1 MITGLLRSARNDS
14 SGMISDK
21 PLSFQFRHCE
31 ELLSDEAIQNLH
43 YQGVPRAMRVKY
55 GQQRRLAETVGVS
68 PQVLN
73 DYLAGRCNASP
84 RQARRLGEVTATDPF
99 IWLLPD
105 DLDARPA
112 AVAAWATEESEGA
125 D

>member
-1 MITGLLRSARNDS
+1 M
-14 SGMISDK
+14 K
-21 PLSFQFRHCE
+21 
-31 ELLSDEAIQNLH
+31 
-43 YQGVPRAMRVKY
+43 VKY

-105 DLDARPA
+105 NLDARPA
-112 AVAAWATEESEGA
+112 AVAAWAAEKIEGTDYKGNA
-125 D
+125 GSGASAENPEGIQLGVMLAT